1 MKKILPTIICL
12 FFIFGVYV
20 TIDSQWMQN
29 RAEVDMNSFIVIGHR
44 GASGYA
50 PEHTIPSYELAL
62 KLGADYLEIDLQMT
76 KDGELVAMHD
86 DLVDRTTNGKGKVST
101 YTLAELQELDAGSWF
116 NKEHKKFADSVYENL
131 KVPSLDEI
139 IDTFGE
145 TANYYIETKNP
156 DKYPGMEKELLKI
169 LNENGLI
176 GSDAIKGR
184 VIIQSF
190 SEKSLRK
197 IHASN
202 PDIPLIQLIK
212 YQGRAKVSNSQ
223 IKRWKE
229 YASGVGPN
237 YRKIDK
243 NYIHTIRKAGLWIHP
258 YTIDNQEDMKKLIG
272 YGITGAFTDLADR
285 LVQASKEVPAPTNY
299 E

>member
-1 MKKILPTIICL
+1 MKKTRKGLLVML
-12 FFIFGVYV
+12 FMAVFLLISADEEKSKDGL
-20 TIDSQWMQN
+20 
-29 RAEVDMNSFIVIGHR
+29 NSFIVIGHR

-50 PEHTIPSYELAL
+50 PEHTILSYELAL

-76 KDGELVAMHD
+76 KDGKLVAMHD
-86 DLVDRTTNGKGKVST
+86 DLVDRTTNGEGKVSS

-131 KVPSLDEI
+131 KVPSLEEI

-156 DKYPGMEKELLKI
+156 DKYPEMENELLKI
-169 LNENGLI
+169 LNKNELI
-176 GSDAIKGR
+176 GSGAVTGK

-212 YQGRAKVSNSQ
+212 YQERVKASNSQ

-237 YRKIDK
+237 YRKIDE
-243 NYIHTIRKAGLWIHP
+243 NYIRMIRKAGLWIHP

-272 YGITGAFTDLADR
+272 YGITGAFTDLADQ
-285 LVQASKEVPAPTNY
+285 LVEASKEVPAPTYY